1 MVKYVRIKKE
11 NRDRIFDQMSI
22 RYRQT
27 TNLYR
32 ELLWKM
38 SVMLTAAINKGIP
51 QEVLDFTVKY
61 PKLVRTETDLTINL
75 QKFVYDKFI
84 YSEKWPYIKM
94 QTYYPGIPE
103 KFEEEVMNGSF
114 ERWKFGSYKCV
125 NWIKMNCPEL
135 MAVINEGIEEMKKV
149 IEWEKSLRCVLS
161 QIKTLNKMKEELPE
175 AYEVYMQL
183 YGDPDKS
190 GFCDAIEKVRAEYSQ
205 TKENN

>member
-1 MVKYVRIKKE
+1 MVKHVRIKKE
-11 NRDRIFDQMSI
+11 NRDRIFNQMSI
-22 RYRQT
+22 QHRRA

-38 SVMLTAAINKGIP
+38 SVMLTAAINKDIP
-51 QEVLDFTVKY
+51 QEVLDFSVKY
-61 PKLVRTETDLTINL
+61 PKLVRTETNLTINL
-75 QKFVYDKFI
+75 QKFTYDEFDR
-84 YSEKWPYIKM
+84 SENWPCIRV

-114 ERWKFGSYKCV
+114 ERWMLGSYKCA

-149 IEWEKSLRCVLS
+149 IEWEKSLKHALS
-161 QIKTLNKMKEELPE
+161 NIKTLSKMKEELPE
-175 AYEVYMQL
+175 AYDIYIQL
-183 YGDPDKS
+183 YGDPDES
-190 GFCDAIEKVRAEYSQ
+190 EYSQ